1 MALIPV
7 RGLAECDD
15 VSGITLGQFAFDIH
29 GPFFL
34 YWPSWSFRDHV
45 NHPTIN
51 QYTCLNENYAK
62 KDSLP
67 SNDGGPDDQ
76 CDRPESTNADSAFPS
91 G

>member
-1 MALIPV
+1 MACGDFYGTSLGQLLLTFMA
-7 RGLAECDD
+7 RCF
-15 VSGITLGQFAFDIH
+15 TLGA
-29 GPFFL
+29 
-34 YWPSWSFRDHV
+34 WSFRDHV

-51 QYTCLNENYAK
+51 QHTCLNENYPK
-62 KDSLP
+62 KDSPP